1 MSYVKSVL
9 QPEEIVQF
17 QSRLHWIVYL
27 PGLVMLIPAI
37 AAGIGG
43 TYIDELNL
51 RYACWAVGAIFLLFA
66 ILKLATEWIRRAT
79 TEIAVTDRR
88 VIYKRGL
95 IRRYTIEINNDKVE
109 SVDVDQTVLGRI
121 FNFGT
126 VVIKG
131 TGSAVEPLRN
141 IDDPLHF
148 RSFITAR

>member
-1 MSYVKSVL
+1 MSYIKSVL
-9 QPEEIVQF
+9 QPEEKVLF
-17 QSRLHWIVYL
+17 RSRLHWMIYL
-27 PGLVMLIPAI
+27 PGLVILLPAI

-43 TYIDELNL
+43 TYIPETDL

-66 ILKLATEWIRRAT
+66 VLKLLIEWIRRVT

-95 IRRYTIEINNDKVE
+95 IRRYTIEVNNDKVE

-126 VVIKG
+126 VVIRG
-131 TGSAVEPLRN
+131 TGSAVEPIRN

-148 RSFITAR
+148 RSFITAG

>member
-1 MSYVKSVL
+1 MSYIKSVL
-9 QPEEIVQF
+9 QPEETVQF
-17 QSRLHWIVYL
+17 ESRLHWIVYL

-43 TYIDELNL
+43 TYIDETNV

-66 ILKLATEWIRRAT
+66 VLKLSAEWIRRVT
-79 TEIAVTDRR
+79 TEIAVSDRR
-88 VIYKRGL
+88 VIYRRGL
-95 IRRYTIEINNDKVE
+95 IRRYTIEINNDKIE

-126 VVIKG
+126 VVIRG

-141 IDDPLHF
+141 IHDPLHF
-148 RSFITAR
+148 RSYITAR

>member
-9 QPEEIVQF
+9 QPEETVLF
-17 QSRLHWIVYL
+17 RSRLHWIVYV
-27 PGLVMLIPAI
+27 PGLLMLVPAA

-43 TYIDELNL
+43 NYIQELDV
-51 RYACWAVGAIFLLFA
+51 RYVCWAVGAIFLLFA
-66 ILKLATEWIRRAT
+66 LLKLLAEWARRVT

-95 IRRYTIEINNDKVE
+95 IRRYTIEINNDKIE

-121 FNFGT
+121 FNYGT
-126 VVIKG
+126 VVIRG
-131 TGSAVEPLRN
+131 TGSAIEPLCN

-148 RSFITAR
+148 RSYITAR

>member
-1 MSYVKSVL
+1 MSYVKHVL
-9 QPEEIVQF
+9 QPEENVLF

-43 TYIDELNL
+43 NYLDDTNL
-51 RYACWAVGAIFLLFA
+51 RYGCWALGALFLLFA
-66 ILKLATEWIRRAT
+66 ILKILTEWIRRAT

-109 SVDVDQTVLGRI
+109 SVDVDQTVLGRV

-148 RSFITAR
+148 RSYITAR

>member
-9 QPEEIVQF
+9 QPEETVLF
-17 QSRLHWIVYL
+17 HSRLHWIVYL

-43 TYIDELNL
+43 LYIEDTNL
-51 RYACWAVGAIFLLFA
+51 RYGCWAVGALFLLFA
-66 ILKLATEWIRRAT
+66 ILKLFAEWLRRMS

-95 IRRYTIEINNDKVE
+95 VRRYTIEINNDKIE

-126 VVIKG
+126 VVIRG
-131 TGSAVEPLRN
+131 TGSVVEPLRN